1 MNHRSTDIF
10 AVVAITLVAAVLAL
24 LVPPDIALIRIL
36 TLPLVLVL
44 PGYALTAALLPNRS
58 LGVAERLMFSLGLSL
73 AVVILGGLALNW
85 TPFGLRAI
93 SWAVLL
99 AGLTLPPRFFPPF
112 PLPSP
117 YISPPR
123 C

>member
-58 LGVAERLMFSLGLSL
+58 LGGEERLMFSLGLSL
-73 AVVILGGLALNW
+73 AAVVLGGLPLYW
-85 TPFGLRAI
+85 TPMGLLAL
-93 SWAVLL
+93 SLEVLL
-99 AGLTLPPRFFPPF
+99 ALVTLPAGVVGAVTHHGASDSRPG
-112 PLPSP
+112 
-117 YISPPR
+117 
-123 C
+123 